1 MIKYSSLAYVIGARE
16 LMTEG
21 KLIASRNYQ
30 FFDVYLVV
38 ALIYLI
44 VIIFFVAIFNRI
56 EKKVAIP

>member
-1 MIKYSSLAYVIGARE
+1 MAVIGARE